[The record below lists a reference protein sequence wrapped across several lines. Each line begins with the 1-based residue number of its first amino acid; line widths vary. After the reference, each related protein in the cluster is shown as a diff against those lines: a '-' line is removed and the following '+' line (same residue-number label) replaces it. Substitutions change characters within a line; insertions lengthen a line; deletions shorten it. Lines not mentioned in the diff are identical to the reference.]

1 MKKRMWLCVAL
12 CALLVWTSVPS
23 LAEDCFTIDVD
34 ALDMNSLNSDEYV
47 AQYLSASAQGVRV
60 RKYISDSSE
69 LAAPVRLTLMQMD
82 SQTLL
87 FDKDYGL
94 QSGTFDSG
102 VIYLPYVADR
112 TIPYLVTLTVGDY
125 VYAMPFMHQQARL
138 VANNACTYGVRL
150 NDLAVAFYGDWMMGT
165 MVDLNAL
172 AGQGSMSVDIC
183 ASNRYIIGQAT
194 LSMQGSSLCVSVSF
208 NSQANV
214 TVQNQSVWVVINCAD
229 FAAGVQ
235 PPSHQPGEW
244 VDVSGA
250 GSALIVLSLRVD
262 YDPAGLPAFYYDLS
276 SSQLQSQLSLW
287 EQNRAGGQSTGGL
300 SGETVDPF
308 AFSEDIGWIDNSGWV
323 DNGSGWSDS
332 GSGWVDDGSGWM
344 DDGSGWVDDGSGW
357 VDDGSGWSDNGSGW
371 SDNGSGWSDNG
382 SGWVDDGS
390 GWVDNSSG
398 WVDDGSGWV
407 DNGSG
412 WTDGSGSS
420 GSGWVDNGS
429 GWTDEAAANF

>member
-1 MKKRMWLCVAL
+1 MKKRVWICVAL
-12 CALLVWTSVPS
+12 CALLVWAAVPS

-34 ALDMNSLNSDEYV
+34 ALDMNSLNSDDYV

-60 RKYISDSSE
+60 KKYISNSSE

-112 TIPYLVTLTVGDY
+112 TIPYLVTLTIGDY

-172 AGQGSMSVDIC
+172 AGQGSMSVDLC
-183 ASNRYIIGQAT
+183 ASNRYVIGQAT

-214 TVQNQSVWVVINCAD
+214 TVHSQSVWVVTNCAD

-250 GSALIVLSLRVD
+250 ASALVVLSLRVD
-262 YDPAGLPAFYYDLS
+262 YDPAGLPAFSYDLS
-276 SSQLQSQLSLW
+276 SSQLQTQLSLW
-287 EQNRAGGQSTGGL
+287 KQNRAGGQSTDGWSDG
-300 SGETVDPF
+300 SVDPF

-323 DNGSGWSDS
+323 DDGGWYDD
-332 GSGWVDDGSGWM
+332 GSGWVDDGGWY

-357 VDDGSGWSDNGSGW
+357 I
-371 SDNGSGWSDNG
+371 
-382 SGWVDDGS
+382 DDGS
-390 GWVDNSSG
+390 GWVDDSSGWSDGGSG
-398 WVDDGSGWV
+398 WVDDSSGWSDGGSGWV
-407 DNGSG
+407 DDSSG
-412 WTDGSGSS
+412 WSDG
-420 GSGWVDNGS
+420 GSGWVNNG

>member
-1 MKKRMWLCVAL
+1 MASTKEKITATAL
-12 CALLVWTSVPS
+12 ALFAQRGYDGVSVRDICKQVGIKESSLYYHFPS
-23 LAEDCFTIDVD
+23 KQAI
-34 ALDMNSLNSDEYV
+34 
-47 AQYLSASAQGVRV
+47 
-60 RKYISDSSE
+60 
-69 LAAPVRLTLMQMD
+69 LT
-82 SQTLL
+82 TLL
-87 FDKDYGL
+87 SHFENRAAEGMAQLEQALGDQQGPWGQVSYRMVCQAFFEGYLMDPFCNQVLRLLQMEQFHNPDLGEIYERWMFRVPLAFQGRMFTALVDLGL
-94 QSGTFDSG
+94 LHPATGE
-102 VIYLPYVADR
+102 
-112 TIPYLVTLTVGDY
+112 
-125 VYAMPFMHQQARL
+125 
-138 VANNACTYGVRL
+138 
-150 NDLAVAFYGDWMMGT
+150 DLAVAFYGDWMMGT

-194 LSMQGSSLCVSVSF
+194 LSMQGSLLCVSVSF

-214 TVQNQSVWVVINCAD
+214 TVQSQSVWVVINCAD

-323 DNGSGWSDS
+323 DEDGWYDD

-357 VDDGSGWSDNGSGW
+357 SDS
-371 SDNGSGWSDNG
+371 
-382 SGWVDDGS
+382 
-390 GWVDNSSG
+390 
-398 WVDDGSGWV
+398 GSGWV

>member
-214 TVQNQSVWVVINCAD
+214 TVQSQSVWVVTNCAD

-250 GSALIVLSLRVD
+250 SSALIVLSLRVD

-323 DNGSGWSDS
+323 DEDGWYDD
-332 GSGWVDDGSGWM
+332 GSGWVDDGSGWY

-357 VDDGSGWSDNGSGW
+357 VDNGSGW
-371 SDNGSGWSDNG
+371 TDGSGSSG
-382 SGWVDDGS
+382 SGWVDSGS
-390 GWVDNSSG
+390 GWTDGSSSS
-398 WVDDGSGWV
+398 GSGWV

>member
-1 MKKRMWLCVAL
+1 MKKRMWLCLAL
-12 CALLVWTSVPS
+12 CALLVWASVPS

-34 ALDMNSLNSDEYV
+34 ALDMSCLNSDEYV

-69 LAAPVRLTLMQMD
+69 LAAPVRLTLMQVD

-150 NDLAVAFYGDWMMGT
+150 NDLSVAFYGDWMMGT

-172 AGQGSMSVDIC
+172 ASQGSMGVDIC
-183 ASNRYIIGQAT
+183 ASNRYVIGQAT

-214 TVQNQSVWVVINCAD
+214 TVQSQSIWVVTNCAD

-235 PPSHQPGEW
+235 PPTYQLGDW

-250 GSALIVLSLRVD
+250 SSALVVLSLQVD
-262 YDPAGLPAFYYDLS
+262 YDPAGLPAFQYDLS

-287 EQNRAGGQSTGGL
+287 EQNRAGGQSTGSWSDG
-300 SGETVDPF
+300 STDSF
-308 AFSEDIGWIDNSGWV
+308 TFTEDIGWIDNSGWV
-323 DNGSGWSDS
+323 DDDGWYDD
-332 GSGWVDDGSGWM
+332 GTGWVDDDGWY
-344 DDGSGWVDDGSGW
+344 DDGSGWVDDGGGWTDGGSGW
-357 VDDGSGWSDNGSGW
+357 ADDGSGWT
-371 SDNGSGWSDNG
+371 
-382 SGWVDDGS
+382 DG
-390 GWVDNSSG
+390 
-398 WVDDGSGWV
+398 GSGWV

-412 WTDGSGSS
+412 WTDGGSGWVDDGSGWTDGSTNS
-420 GSGWVDNGS
+420 GSGWVNNG
-429 GWTDEAAANF
+429 GWADEAAANF

>member
-323 DNGSGWSDS
+323 DEDGWYDDN
-332 GSGWVDDGSGWM
+332 SGWVDEDGWY
-344 DDGSGWVDDGSGW
+344 DDGSGWVD
-357 VDDGSGWSDNGSGW
+357 
-371 SDNGSGWSDNG
+371 
-382 SGWVDDGS
+382 
-390 GWVDNSSG
+390 
-398 WVDDGSGWV
+398 
-407 DNGSG
+407 
-412 WTDGSGSS
+412 
-420 GSGWVDNGS
+420 
-429 GWTDEAAANF
+429 AACA